1 MSNRNILL
9 NAIGQQ
15 DDYLTK
21 KPETTHLKTT
31 WNTHTNFSKNLIKIY
46 PTSILGDNPIY
57 NFGETIIFDIEKPS
71 DLLTNINLE
80 LIVDGDDW
88 YHQSNTCNT
97 PTIVPETMYALID
110 NIQILCGDNVL
121 QTLTGHWLYI
131 WDQLY
136 NPTCKGKENIANS
149 AYASTHNQTCK
160 SPKLTNTQHILHL
173 NIPFWFTQ
181 NPGLGLPLWALQNE
195 RIFIKLKLR
204 NFSEISNSDRIEKN
218 VVRDIKLIAEIVELD
233 VDEKSKFKNV
243 PLEYLIEQVEF
254 NGIVEI
260 PGNTSNRL
268 KIPLQQYPFVN
279 ELIWVFTGSEWS
291 VGDGD
296 THLIAHNPTS
306 PCLKNIFLPVTYFN
320 FWPQFNVNPDCALVQ
335 KDHTSETTILLNG
348 NPINPKLKASYY
360 RKIQRFQNH
369 STNTVYTPTL
379 ETNDL
384 VGLYNCIYT
393 YSFSL
398 DPEKIKPSGF
408 LSTEKF
414 NNVNLDLKIISQPH
428 KRNLHIFQKH
438 FNIIRIKD
446 GYLNILNN

>member
-1 MSNRNILL
+1 MNI
-9 NAIGQQ
+9 
-15 DDYLTK
+15 
-21 KPETTHLKTT
+21 
-31 WNTHTNFSKNLIKIY
+31 
-46 PTSILGDNPIY
+46 
-57 NFGETIIFDIEKPS
+57 
-71 DLLTNINLE
+71 
-80 LIVDGDDW
+80 
-88 YHQSNTCNT
+88 
-97 PTIVPETMYALID
+97 
-110 NIQILCGDNVL
+110 
-121 QTLTGHWLYI
+121 
-131 WDQLY
+131 
-136 NPTCKGKENIANS
+136 
-149 AYASTHNQTCK
+149 
-160 SPKLTNTQHILHL
+160 
-173 NIPFWFTQ
+173 
-181 NPGLGLPLWALQNE
+181 
-195 RIFIKLKLR
+195 
-204 NFSEISNSDRIEKN
+204 
-218 VVRDIKLIAEIVELD
+218 VRDIKLIAEIVELD

-260 PGNTSNRL
+260 PEKTSNRL

-291 VGDGD
+291 TDCD
-296 THLIAHNPTS
+296 TSLIAHRVPP
-306 PCLKNIFLPVTYFN
+306 PCLYNNFLPVTYFN
-320 FWPQFNVNPDCALVQ
+320 FWPEFNGNPDSAVVQ

-379 ETNDL
+379 ETNNL

-408 LSTEKF
+408 LSTGKF
-414 NNVNLDLKIISQPH
+414 NNVNLDLKIICQCH